1 MSAPGPLPSRQS
13 SVSELLEHSSQLFKR
28 ALPACL
34 PLAMIAMLMALLPSL
49 YWQLGGRGPMRELPR
64 DPIYWLLYA
73 LGLATYLWLLG
84 ALLLR
89 LRSLRAGAARS
100 LPEELRV
107 AAALW
112 PSLLAASL
120 LSALLIFAGLML
132 LIIPGVYVAICMV
145 PLSAV
150 VMYESSPPL
159 VALRRSF
166 ALVRGLWLKCFA
178 CVLIGALVVMICIF
192 TAGLVASLLI
202 AIFTAAGTAA
212 ATALSTAAM
221 LLVLAAALV
230 FFTAL
235 SLTIYSAA
243 SSSA

>member
-1 MSAPGPLPSRQS
+1 MSTPAPLPSRQS

-34 PLAMIAMLMALLPSL
+34 PLAMIAMLMALLPNL
-49 YWQLGGRGPMRELPR
+49 YWQLSGRGPMRELPR
-64 DPIYWLLYA
+64 DPVYWLLYA
-73 LGLATYLWLLG
+73 LGVAAYLWLLG

-89 LRSLRAGAARS
+89 LRSLHAGGARS
-100 LPEELRV
+100 LPEELRA

-112 PSLLAASL
+112 PSLLVASL
-120 LSALLIFAGLML
+120 LAAVLVFAGTLLLI
-132 LIIPGVYVAICMV
+132 
-145 PLSAV
+145 SAV
-150 VMYESSPPL
+150 VVYESSPPL
-159 VALRRSF
+159 AALRRSF
-166 ALVRGLWLKCFA
+166 TLVRGLWLKFFA
-178 CVLIGALVVMICIF
+178 CVLIGALIAIICIF